1 MKSLIIIRHAK
12 AEPAGPAG
20 DHARPLAEVG
30 RKAAAL
36 VGAELKKLGEK
47 PELVLVSSA
56 LRTRQTFEELQAVAG
71 LGAPQIEDDLYLA
84 ASGVLLRRLRKV
96 PPRTKSVLLVGHNPG
111 VAELVQRLSDPDES
125 DAEAVK
131 RVRSR
136 FPTGSLAVLSVLTP
150 WSELEDRDCGLV
162 RYLSPADLGGTDE
175 E

>member
-1 MKSLIIIRHAK
+1 MRVLLADDEPIALDRLELALAGIPAASLAARARNGREALRLMQELRPEIAVLDIRMPGMDGLQVV
-12 AEPAGPAG
+12 EMLGAG

-84 ASGVLLRRLRKV
+84 ASGVAN
-96 PPRTKSVLLVGHNPG
+96 S
-111 VAELVQRLSDPDES
+111 
-125 DAEAVK
+125 
-131 RVRSR
+131 
-136 FPTGSLAVLSVLTP
+136 GS
-150 WSELEDRDCGLV
+150 
-162 RYLSPADLGGTDE
+162 
-175 E
+175 